1 MIFKYVLIS
10 ILLLLSFF
18 FSSAEVVYGSVNHLR
33 LKKEIER
40 KPTPINKLALGFAEN
55 FGDTVSIVLLG
66 NALTNVAVSSLVAMI
81 TLSMGEVAS
90 SIGVAVVFLVL
101 LIFCEITP
109 KTISLRYSFTLA
121 HFYAPLMK
129 VFYYL
134 FFPIVKVV
142 TIPLDKMRN
151 RLSEKRKAK
160 EEADDTTDEELNV
173 MVDEIEKSGA
183 IDEKKGELL
192 HSAIDFADTEAFE
205 CMTPRVDVF
214 ALDIEDNINQVL
226 SDSDIFTYSRIPVYE
241 GTVDNVIGIIPTK
254 KLLKAILVK
263 ENITPDMI
271 RKIMVK
277 PMFVHRSKL
286 ISDVLEDF
294 KTNKRHMAIVVDE
307 FGGTEG
313 IITLEDIIE
322 EIVGDIWDETD
333 EIEEQVT
340 KIGEDMYLIDGMM
353 NIEDFFDLID
363 CSQEVDTDYTT
374 VGGFCQDMLDRF
386 AQVGDSF
393 QFGGY
398 LFTITEADQ
407 FTVNKVKVEKISA
420 SEE

>member
-1 MIFKYVLIS
+1 
-10 ILLLLSFF
+10 
-18 FSSAEVVYGSVNHLR
+18 
-33 LKKEIER
+33 
-40 KPTPINKLALGFAEN
+40 
-55 FGDTVSIVLLG
+55 
-66 NALTNVAVSSLVAMI
+66 
-81 TLSMGEVAS
+81 
-90 SIGVAVVFLVL
+90 
-101 LIFCEITP
+101 
-109 KTISLRYSFTLA
+109 
-121 HFYAPLMK
+121 
-129 VFYYL
+129 
-134 FFPIVKVV
+134 
-142 TIPLDKMRN
+142 
-151 RLSEKRKAK
+151 
-160 EEADDTTDEELNV
+160 
-173 MVDEIEKSGA
+173 
-183 IDEKKGELL
+183 
-192 HSAIDFADTEAFE
+192 
-205 CMTPRVDVF
+205 MTPRVDVF